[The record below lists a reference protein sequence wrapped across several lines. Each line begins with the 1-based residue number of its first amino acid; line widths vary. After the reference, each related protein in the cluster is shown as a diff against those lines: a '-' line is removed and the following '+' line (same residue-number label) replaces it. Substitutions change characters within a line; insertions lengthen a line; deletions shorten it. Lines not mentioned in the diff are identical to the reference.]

1 MAHGPYLALR
11 EVLLLRIMDIAESA
25 GSGLAFP
32 SQTLYMAKEGGLD
45 DNKGRVTM
53 ERTGRV
59 TLPGSFA

>member
-45 DNKGRVTM
+45 DNKGRETAQAV
-53 ERTGRV
+53 
-59 TLPGSFA
+59 